1 MENPVTD
8 PEGYNYEQAAIVN
21 YLNQSGEVSPVTRNP
36 LKVDQLVLN
45 AEIKA
50 QIDAIRAQVDDATR
64 YRDLKLVR
72 PQ

>member
-8 PEGYNYEQAAIVN
+8 PEGYNYEQSAIVS
-21 YLNQSGEVSPVTRNP
+21 YLNQNGEVSPVTHNP
-36 LKVDQLVLN
+36 LKVDQLLLN